1 MNAQKHFETFI
12 SKQIQ
17 IENSLIYKNN
27 LELLR
32 QFYNFILKRFKDV
45 DIATLYLSSFNK
57 LNDITSSK
65 IEENFSKI
73 VLELIDND
81 FDHFNLDELNQY
93 IDKSGIYFI
102 FNNIN
107 NLIYIGKS
115 KHLAT
120 RALQSFINKMPY
132 GSTYIKIIELD
143 DVQHLSIFESVSID
157 FFMPLYNNKLEEF
170 NLSHKSYSKLL
181 RYIETKLNE
190 NKPIYPTSKKLDYED

>member
-1 MNAQKHFETFI
+1 MNAQKHFETYI
-12 SKQIQ
+12 SQLIQ
-17 IENSLIYKNN
+17 RENSLIYKNN

-32 QFYNFILKRFKDV
+32 QFYNFILKRFKDE
-45 DIATLYLSSFNK
+45 DIANLYLSSFDK

-73 VLELIDND
+73 VFELIDND
-81 FDHFNLDELNQY
+81 FDYFNLDELNHY

-132 GSTYIKIIELD
+132 GSTYIKIIEID
-143 DVQHLSIFESVSID
+143 ADHLSLFESISID

-170 NLSHKSYSKLL
+170 NVSHKSYSKLL
-181 RYIETKLNE
+181 RYIENKLNE
-190 NKPIYPTSKKLDYED
+190 NKPIYPTSKKLEYEN